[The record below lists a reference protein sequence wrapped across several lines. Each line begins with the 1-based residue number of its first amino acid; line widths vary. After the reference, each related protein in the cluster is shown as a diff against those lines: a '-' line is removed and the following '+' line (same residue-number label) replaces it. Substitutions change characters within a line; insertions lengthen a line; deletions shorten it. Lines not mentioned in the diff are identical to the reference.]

1 MVPTRNPGE
10 SNRCAHSL
18 AHNAGASRRTC
29 WLQCPATAEIVRRRS
44 RFSPTSAGQNPPLDP
59 AHHAAPSSWSEL
71 PKTFFKRDVLGHQF
85 GQNFVLGLDLL
96 LQELDP
102 LLLLLDLT
110 DGTFLRLEGGSSVF
124 KELLLPAIED
134 GGLQSIFL
142 AQIGNRDL
150 V

>member
-1 MVPTRNPGE
+1 M
-10 SNRCAHSL
+10 
-18 AHNAGASRRTC
+18 
-29 WLQCPATAEIVRRRS
+29 
-44 RFSPTSAGQNPPLDP
+44 
-59 AHHAAPSSWSEL
+59 
-71 PKTFFKRDVLGHQF
+71 LGHQF
-85 GQNFVLGLDLL
+85 GQDFVLGLDLL

-134 GGLQSIFL
+134 GGLQSMLL